1 VIFIPLR
8 TLITD
13 YFDAETPDL
22 TTVTEIFDWFLGRKS
37 VTRES
42 AMLVEL
48 ISEIS
53 ACCRESEI
61 GYKGKA
67 RK

>member
-1 VIFIPLR
+1 
-8 TLITD
+8 
-13 YFDAETPDL
+13 
-22 TTVTEIFDWFLGRKS
+22 
-37 VTRES
+37 
-42 AMLVEL
+42 MLVEF

-67 RK
+67 YCDNRSGIIFATVERSVVSVRTRKVYGGVEV